1 MKPVTIVLG
10 VVVSAGAADTRL
22 IYLNTEAG
30 RELISESQYKEDFW
44 ALSTTWP
51 ERRGGRITLNVAHCF
66 PSRMKRRVKIP
77 IRNA

>member
-1 MKPVTIVLG
+1 MREAVIIVLG

-51 ERRGGRITLNVAHCF
+51 ERRGA
-66 PSRMKRRVKIP
+66 
-77 IRNA
+77 A